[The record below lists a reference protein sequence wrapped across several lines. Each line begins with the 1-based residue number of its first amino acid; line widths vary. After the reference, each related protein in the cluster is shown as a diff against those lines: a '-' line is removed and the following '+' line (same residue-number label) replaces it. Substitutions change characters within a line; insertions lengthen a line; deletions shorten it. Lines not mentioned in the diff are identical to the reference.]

1 MCVLVGQ
8 VAITMSFEDVWTA
21 SAGGEGTFVDGARLI
36 NIALRLQ
43 RRLRLRCAHY
53 DAAKREREGYYF
65 IDHSIGIWVE
75 EVKLDPIDMH

>member
-8 VAITMSFEDVWTA
+8 VTIAMTFEDVWTA

-53 DAAKREREGYYF
+53 DAAKSKERERRLLFARSLNWNLGGGSEAR
-65 IDHSIGIWVE
+65 
-75 EVKLDPIDMH
+75 PN